1 MSTNENNMAQ
11 SHAAPSQRVRVRRVH
26 ERGRYDAQNIHAVL
40 DATPLAHVGYVIDNQ
55 PFVTPTLQWREGD
68 RVYWHGS
75 SASRALKVSE
85 AAEVCLTVTLMDGFV
100 MARSAF
106 HHSVNYRSVMILGT
120 AEKIAD
126 PDEKEHRLKN
136 FVEGL
141 FPGRWDML
149 RPVTAQEIKAT
160 TVLSMPID
168 EASTKIRT
176 GPPVDD
182 EEDYALPI
190 WSGVIPVKSQL
201 LAPQPDPR
209 NLDGLTPPEHVSGM
223 RLG

>member
-1 MSTNENNMAQ
+1 MTKSD
-11 SHAAPSQRVRVRRVH
+11 SAPSERVRVKRAH
-26 ERGRYDAQNIHAVL
+26 ERGRYDAKSIHAIL
-40 DATPLAHVGYVIDNQ
+40 DATPLAHVGYKIGDQ

-75 SASRALKVSE
+75 SASRALKSSDD
-85 AAEVCLTVTLMDGFV
+85 AEVCLTVTLMDGFV

-106 HHSVNYRSVMILGT
+106 HHSVNFRSVMVLGSAQKVT
-120 AEKIAD
+120 E
-126 PDEKEHRLKN
+126 PEEKELRLKN

-149 RPVTAQEIKAT
+149 RPVTDQEIKAT

-168 EASTKIRT
+168 EASAKIRT
-176 GPPVDD
+176 GHPIDD

-190 WSGVIPVKSQL
+190 WSGIIPIKSQL
-201 LAPQPDPR
+201 LSPEPDPR
-209 NLDGLTPPEHVSGM
+209 NLAGLTPPDHVTGM
-223 RLG
+223 TLE